1 VNVHEAKTHLSRPLE
16 AGEAGEDVVIA
27 RAGKPI
33 ARLVML
39 WWLADDPRL
48 TPAMR
53 EAIADPS
60 TAVMVSAASA
70 WEAAIKAAV
79 GKLTVPDGLRQELE
93 RHGFD
98 ELPVTVEDGLAAGT
112 LPRHHRDPFDRM
124 LTAQAARRRLVV
136 VTADRR
142 FADHDVLTLT
152 SPEEC
157 SPAV

>member
-1 VNVHEAKTHLSRPLE
+1 VTLLLDTHVL
-16 AGEAGEDVVIA
+16 
-27 RAGKPI
+27 
-33 ARLVML
+33 L

-60 TAVMVSAASA
+60 SSVVVSAASA

-79 GKLTVPDGLRQELE
+79 GKLRVPDGLRDELV

-98 ELPVTVEDGLAAGT
+98 ELPVTVEDGLAAGA
-112 LPRHHRDPFDRM
+112 LPRHHSDPFDRM
-124 LTAQAARRRLVV
+124 LIAQAARRQFVL

-142 FADHDVLTLT
+142 FSDYDVLTL
-152 SPEEC
+152 S
-157 SPAV
+157 